1 MTGKAIAIIRLNE
14 LLAKVDDLPKLKGKA
29 AVRRN
34 IRTSIRFVQM
44 HKTVNEGLLEM
55 IVREREVEIERIG
68 KGEEYK
74 QAEIDWRM
82 SNI

>member
-1 MTGKAIAIIRLNE
+1 
-14 LLAKVDDLPKLKGKA
+14 
-29 AVRRN
+29 
-34 IRTSIRFVQM
+34 
-44 HKTVNEGLLEM
+44 M